1 MKILFGSLVL
11 ALVAGAQT
19 LSPVNEGNYA
29 STVAASKGKVV
40 LVNFWATWCVPCR
53 KEIPALAKMAARLE
67 GKGFSFVTIS
77 GDDGEAE
84 GQAKTFLQT
93 SGVKGATYIRKAK
106 DEDKFIG
113 LVDPKWN
120 GALPALFLY
129 DRKGVKIKAW
139 YGETALTEV
148 EAEVNKR
155 L

>member
-1 MKILFGSLVL
+1 MRLLLGSLILML
-11 ALVAGAQT
+11 AAGAQT
-19 LSPVNEGNYA
+19 LSPVHEGNYA
-29 STVAASKGKVV
+29 ATVAASKGKVV

-53 KEIPALAKMAARLE
+53 KEMPELAKMAARLE
-67 GKGFSFVTIS
+67 AKGFAFVSIS
-77 GDDGEAE
+77 GDDPEAE

-106 DEDKFIG
+106 DDDKFIG
-113 LVDPKWN
+113 IVDPKWN

-129 DRKGVKIKAW
+129 DRKGVKVKAW
-139 YGETALTEV
+139 YGETSLAEV

>member
-1 MKILFGSLVL
+1 MKLFFGSLFFV
-11 ALVAGAQT
+11 LVAGAQT
-19 LSPVNEGNYA
+19 LSPVSEGNYA
-29 STVAASKGKVV
+29 ATVAAGKGKVV

-53 KEIPALAKMAARLE
+53 KEMPSLVKMAARLE
-67 GKGFSFVTIS
+67 TKGFSLVTIS
-77 GDDGEAE
+77 GDDAEAE
-84 GQAKTFLQT
+84 AKAKTFLQ
-93 SGVKGATYIRKAK
+93 SIGVKGSAYIRKAK

-129 DRKGVKIKAW
+129 DRKGAKVKAW
-139 YGETALTEV
+139 YGETSLDEV